1 MDVKRSGLT
10 LLKGV
15 LLVAGGAALG
25 FFGCLGGISMNSD
38 SFAVASLVFGG
49 VGVAVGVVMIMIG
62 FVTGLLGMRKP
73 KE

>member
-1 MDVKRSGLT
+1 MKRSGLT

-25 FFGCLGGISMNSD
+25 FFGCLGGLSVNSENIAIG
-38 SFAVASLVFGG
+38 SVVVG
-49 VGVAVGVVMIMIG
+49 GVAVAAGIVVILIG